1 MTRAQRRRDH
11 LAEELSTTLDH
22 AELARIGSELAAA
35 QAELDRIEQQWL
47 ELAEE
52 QSNVSIGTVSG

>member
-52 QSNVSIGTVSG
+52 QSN